1 MSTIEMSSFGTEKG
15 VSIRMPSTANLM
27 VSSYDKT
34 GGLGTTAGN
43 FGIAQNQSL
52 MNGFFTRIAATE
64 LAMNWNVFN
73 VSSGLGNDQIVV
85 DISGVGNQTFF
96 LGDGTYTIADILD
109 SFILLFN
116 AQSGGSRTMA
126 VTSTGQIVTL
136 AITNGFFRFPAAGND
151 LIVRLGFPVG
161 GAYALTKTTSTSA
174 TIGLAPSEQVQPILY
189 LDFVSSQL
197 TYNQDLKDGS
207 TDNYNRD
214 VLLRFYMN
222 FDNDM
227 VQVDKYGFAIRMG
240 MKPFY
245 IRRTFNPPKQIRWDP
260 NAPLGQ
266 LSFQVYAAYADGT
279 ATSLLE
285 DNQYNWLMT
294 LQVSEV

>member
-1 MSTIEMSSFGTEKG
+1 MTSYGLEKG
-15 VSIRMPSTANLM
+15 VAIRMPSTANLM

-34 GGLGTTAGN
+34 GGLGTTAGD
-43 FGIAQNQSL
+43 FGIAQKQSL
-52 MNGFFTRIAATE
+52 MNGFFTRLAATE
-64 LAMNWNVFN
+64 LAINWSVFD
-73 VSSGLGNDQIVV
+73 VSSTLGNDQVVV
-85 DISGVGNQTFF
+85 DISGVGLQTIF
-96 LGDGTYTIADILD
+96 LGDGCYTCAEILD

-116 AQSGGSRTMA
+116 AQSGGGRSMA

-136 AITNGFFRFPAAGND
+136 ALTGGSFRFPAAGNN
-151 LIVRLGFPVG
+151 LIDRLGFPLG
-161 GAYALTKTTSTSA
+161 GAYALSKTASTSP
-174 TIGLAPSEQVQPILY
+174 TIGLGPAEQVQPILY
-189 LDFVSSQL
+189 LDFVSQQL

-207 TDNYNRD
+207 TDAYNRD

-227 VQVDKYGFAIRMG
+227 LQVDKYGYAIRMG

-245 IRRTFNPPKQIRWDP
+245 IRRTYSPPKQIRWEP
-260 NAPLGQ
+260 NQPLGQ
-266 LSFQVYAAYADGT
+266 LTFQVWATYADGT
-279 ATSLLE
+279 ATQILD